1 MLICM
6 FDAEDLSSEDLSL
19 LEGAKYF
26 SELKEGEYIEFSV
39 AKVNRAFSLGLISLK
54 EVVMSSSKS
63 QEVLDVSVKKKGS
76 KSMSSLISL
85 VSKESRISSKS
96 VLLTG
101 SRLEVTEEKLS
112 SKDDAPKSILMLDRL
127 GVKEDESS
135 EREKGSP

>member
-1 MLICM
+1 M

-76 KSMSSLISL
+76 KSMSNLISL
-85 VSKESRISSKS
+85 GSKESRISSKS